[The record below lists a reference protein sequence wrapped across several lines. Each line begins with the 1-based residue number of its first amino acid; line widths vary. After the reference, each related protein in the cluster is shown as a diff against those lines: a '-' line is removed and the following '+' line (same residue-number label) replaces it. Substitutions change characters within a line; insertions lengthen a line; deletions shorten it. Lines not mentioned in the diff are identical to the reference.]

1 MEPELQALREARLA
15 QLRNGLQGTQSKPG
29 NNDSNN
35 SGSGNNNNNA
45 VDSFLI
51 PFLQPEAM
59 ERLSRVAMVR
69 PDRAAAVENYLSQL
83 ISTGQVQHKV
93 SEAEIVQILNG
104 VSKEQQKR
112 SETKIIFERKRD
124 NMLED
129 DLYDGGDGKAK
140 AGNDNAMN
148 TDSEDDFFDE

>member
-15 QLRNGLQGTQSKPG
+15 QLRNGVQGTQSKPG
-29 NNDSNN
+29 NND
-35 SGSGNNNNNA
+35 GNNNNSNNNS

-69 PDRAAAVENYLSQL
+69 PDRAAAVENYLRQL

-93 SEAEIVQILNG
+93 SESEIVQILNG
-104 VSKEQQKR
+104 VSKEQQKK
-112 SETKIIFERKRD
+112 SETRIIFERKGD
-124 NMLED
+124 DMLED
-129 DLYDGGDGKAK
+129 DLYDGGKVKDGRS
-140 AGNDNAMN
+140 GNDNAVN